1 MGVDLVQL
9 VRQFLGS
16 VRLLAKHQL
25 QSGDGVIHAACRVD
39 AGRDGVADILGGDGL
54 ARKADFLQ
62 KRPKAGAVG
71 LLQLPQPGLDKG
83 AVLPYQR
90 HHVRHSAHSG
100 KVAAVIQH
108 FLRRATVQRGT
119 KLERH
124 ARAAQTL
131 EGAVVVLPA
140 GVHHSHRLG
149 QSLRRQMVVSDDQI
163 HAQRSRKVGF
173 FHGRDAVV
181 HCHDEGAALVVHGLD
196 GVFGQAVAVPLAA
209 GQHTL
214 DGRAHALEVLV
225 QQGGSGHTVHI
236 VIAEHG
242 DGLAVVDG
250 LPDALTGGVHIRQQ
264 RGVGKFLLPCQQG
277 QRFGGVGD
285 APGSKDARQQGVFLL
300 LRSQH
305 GLIFFV

>member
-1 MGVDLVQL
+1 M
-9 VRQFLGS
+9 
-16 VRLLAKHQL
+16 
-25 QSGDGVIHAACRVD
+25 
-39 AGRDGVADILGGDGL
+39 
-54 ARKADFLQ
+54 
-62 KRPKAGAVG
+62 
-71 LLQLPQPGLDKG
+71 QLPQPGLDKG
-83 AVLPYQR
+83 AVLPHQR
-90 HHVRHSAHSG
+90 HHVCHGAHSS
-100 KVAAVIQH
+100 KVSAVIQH
-108 FLRRATVQRGT
+108 LLRRTAVQRSAE
-119 KLERH
+119 LEGY

-140 GVHHSHRLG
+140 GVHHSHSLG
-149 QSLRRQMVVSDDQI
+149 QSLRRQMVVGNDQV
-163 HAQRSRKVGF
+163 HTQRSRKVGF
-173 FHGRDAVV
+173 LHGRNAVI
-181 HCHDEGAALVVHGLD
+181 HRHDEGAALVVHGLD

-225 QQGGSGHTVHI
+225 QQGGSGHAVHI

-264 RGVGKFLLPCQQG
+264 RGIGKFFLPCQQG

-285 APGSKDARQQGVFLL
+285 APGSKNARQQGVFLL

>member
-1 MGVDLVQL
+1 M
-9 VRQFLGS
+9 
-16 VRLLAKHQL
+16 
-25 QSGDGVIHAACRVD
+25 
-39 AGRDGVADILGGDGL
+39 
-54 ARKADFLQ
+54 
-62 KRPKAGAVG
+62 
-71 LLQLPQPGLDKG
+71 QLPQPGLDKG

-90 HHVRHSAHSG
+90 HHVRHRAHSG

-108 FLRRATVQRGT
+108 FLRRTAVQRGAE
-119 KLERH
+119 LEGY
-124 ARAAQTL
+124 ARTAQTL

-140 GVHHSHRLG
+140 GVHHGHSLG
-149 QSLRRQMVVSDDQI
+149 QSLRRQMVVGNDQV
-163 HAQRSRKVGF
+163 HAQRSRKVGLL
-173 FHGRDAVV
+173 HGRDAVI
-181 HCHDEGAALVVHGLD
+181 HRHDEGAALVVHGLD

-225 QQGGSGHTVHI
+225 QQGGSGHAVHI
-236 VIAEHG
+236 VIAKHG

-264 RGVGKFLLPCQQG
+264 RGVGNFLLPCQQG
-277 QRFGGVGD
+277 QCFGGVGD
-285 APGSKDARQQGVFLL
+285 APGSKDACQQGVFLL